1 MEQDAV
7 TRATYTVDPDDL
19 ERMLLSKEQLPPG
32 TEGFRVVREGEL
44 SNEAMADLPLAGHT
58 ATDLRRLG
66 RVTGFQRE
74 WLTTVPEEN
83 LGDGADLALATVVHF
98 MESPEAVSNW
108 MESVF
113 LGEFKEKVGQEM
125 GQGHHLLSV
134 QDLALGTSFH
144 HEAVGLRAV
153 QEGPKGLV
161 SSSVLDFRVGR
172 LLGVVY
178 VVTVG
183 DKDRLGVAETLG
195 KTLERHMISVVLG
208 AA

>member
-1 MEQDAV
+1 
-7 TRATYTVDPDDL
+7 
-19 ERMLLSKEQLPPG
+19 
-32 TEGFRVVREGEL
+32 
-44 SNEAMADLPLAGHT
+44 
-58 ATDLRRLG
+58 
-66 RVTGFQRE
+66 
-74 WLTTVPEEN
+74 
-83 LGDGADLALATVVHF
+83 
-98 MESPEAVSNW
+98 
-108 MESVF
+108 VF
-113 LGEFKEKVGQEM
+113 LGEFKEKVGEEM
-125 GQGHHLLSV
+125 GQGHHWLSV
-134 QDLALGTSFH
+134 QDLTLGTSFH
-144 HEAVGLRAV
+144 HEAVGLSAV